1 MKRLDALTGIRA
13 FAALSVVVFH
23 YQAWYL
29 PSPVLSYGYL
39 GVDLFFILSGFV
51 ISYAHQRDF
60 DSLSIR
66 AAAAFYGLRLA
77 RIYPVHIAVLTAM
90 IAMVSLG
97 GLLGLRPHHP
107 EQFGLDSLIANVLL
121 VHAWGPWAEAWNGP
135 SWSIS
140 CEWFAYLVF
149 PLLAYLCSRVK
160 LLGTAIAVLFALFLV
175 AYQPV
180 FAGDLNHH
188 QGMPALV
195 RVVLEFAM
203 GMVLFQLYVRGRL
216 RGLQRN
222 AAVIAAL
229 LLWFLARWT
238 SYYEPI
244 TVAIFC
250 LFIAAAAGEN
260 VLARFLRL
268 KPFVYL
274 GEISY
279 SIYMIHIPLVM
290 SAGKLGLYM
299 AARGW
304 DPWLVMASMILLT
317 VGVAP
322 LMYHFV
328 ELPCRTALRD
338 LVLHPS
344 WRRRVA

>member
-29 PSPVLSYGYL
+29 SSAVFPYGYL

-60 DSLSIR
+60 ASLSIR

-77 RIYPVHIAVLTAM
+77 RIYPVHIAVLIAM

-97 GLLGLRPHHP
+97 GLLGLRPRYP
-107 EQFGLDSLIANVLL
+107 EQFRLDPLIANVLL

-140 CEWFAYLVF
+140 CEWFAYLLF
-149 PLLAYLCSRVK
+149 PPLLYLCSRVRF
-160 LLGTAIAVLFALFLV
+160 LGALMAVLFALFLV
-175 AYQPV
+175 SYQLV
-180 FAGDLNHH
+180 FDGDLNQH
-188 QGMPALV
+188 QGLPALL
-195 RVVLEFAM
+195 RVFLEFAM
-203 GMVLFQLYVRGRL
+203 GMVLFQLYARGRL
-216 RGLQRN
+216 RGFQQD
-222 AAVIAAL
+222 AAIIAAL
-229 LLWFLARWT
+229 VVWLLSRWT
-238 SYYEPI
+238 NYEEPV

-250 LFIAAAAGEN
+250 LFISAATGEN
-260 VLARFLRL
+260 ILVRLLRL

-279 SIYMIHIPLVM
+279 SIYMIHLPLVM
-290 SAGKLGLYM
+290 SVGKAGVYLM
-299 AARGW
+299 ARGW
-304 DPWLVMASMILLT
+304 NPWLVMGSMILLT
-317 VGVAP
+317 VGLAS
-322 LMYHFV
+322 LMHHFIEV
-328 ELPCRTALRD
+328 PCRTALREM
-338 LVLHPS
+338 VLHPS
-344 WRRRVA
+344 WSRRVA